1 MNAFGRALEFQLRSV
16 IADLF
21 AAMDGIPEED
31 LNSWKPVAARE
42 GGHEMNTFAAMAIHV
57 ASAGEFM
64 TLHAVGGAPSNRN
77 REGEF
82 LATGTLADIRAR
94 YDAWLDGLH
103 TLLERLTEDD
113 LNAPTTEP
121 RYIERGWPAAE
132 VLLHALDHTA
142 LHVGHMQVQRQLW
155 EAERGQP

>member
-1 MNAFGRALEFQLRSV
+1 MNAFGRALEFQLQSV
-16 IADLF
+16 VADLF
-21 AAMDGIPEED
+21 AAMDGIPDDD
-31 LNSWKPVAARE
+31 LNTWKPAAARD
-42 GGHEMNTFAAMAIHV
+42 GSQEMNTFAAIAIHV

-82 LATGTLADIRAR
+82 LATGSLADIRAR
-94 YDAWLDGLH
+94 YDAWLAGLH
-103 TLLERLTEDD
+103 TMLDGLTEDD

-142 LHVGHMQVQRQLW
+142 LHVGHMQIQRQLW
-155 EAERGQP
+155 EAERG

>member
-1 MNAFGRALEFQLRSV
+1 MNAFGRALEYQLRSV
-16 IADLF
+16 VTDLF
-21 AAMDGIPEED
+21 AAMEGIPDED

-57 ASAGEFM
+57 VSAGEFM

-82 LATGTLADIRAR
+82 SATGSLSDIRAR
-94 YDAWLDGLH
+94 FDAWLDGLH
-103 TLLERLTEDD
+103 TVLEGLSEDD
-113 LNAPTTEP
+113 LNAPTAEP
-121 RYIERGWPAAE
+121 RYIERGWPTAE

-155 EAERGQP
+155 ESERGQA

>member
-16 IADLF
+16 VADLF
-21 AAMDGIPEED
+21 AAMEGIPEED
-31 LNSWKPVAARE
+31 LNAWKPAAARD

-64 TLHAVGGAPSNRN
+64 TLHAVGGAPSNRV

-82 LATGTLADIRAR
+82 SATGTLADIQAR
-94 YDAWLDGLH
+94 YDGWLDGLH
-103 TLLERLTEDD
+103 TLLDGLTEEDF
-113 LNAPTTEP
+113 NGQTTEP
-121 RYIERGWPAAE
+121 RYIERGWPVAE

-155 EAERGQP
+155 EAERGQA

>member
-1 MNAFGRALEFQLRSV
+1 MNAFGRALEFQLQSV
-16 IADLF
+16 VAELF
-21 AAMDGIPEED
+21 AAMDGIPEDD
-31 LNSWKPVAARE
+31 LNTWKPAAARD
-42 GGHEMNTFAAMAIHV
+42 GSHEMNTFAAMAIHV

-82 LATGTLADIRAR
+82 LSTGSLADIRAR
-94 YDAWLDGLH
+94 YDAWLAGLH
-103 TLLERLTEDD
+103 TMLDGLTEDD

-142 LHVGHMQVQRQLW
+142 LHVGHMQIQRQLW
-155 EAERGQP
+155 EAERGQG

>member
-1 MNAFGRALEFQLRSV
+1 MNAFGRALEYQLRSV
-16 IADLF
+16 ITDLF
-21 AAMDGIPEED
+21 ATMEGIPEED

-57 ASAGEFM
+57 VSAAEFM

-82 LATGTLADIRAR
+82 SATGSLSDIRAR
-94 YDAWLDGLH
+94 FDAWLDGLH
-103 TLLERLTEDD
+103 AVLEGLSEDD
-113 LNAPTTEP
+113 LNAPTAEP
-121 RYIERGWPAAE
+121 RYIERGWPTAE

-155 EAERGQP
+155 ESERGQA